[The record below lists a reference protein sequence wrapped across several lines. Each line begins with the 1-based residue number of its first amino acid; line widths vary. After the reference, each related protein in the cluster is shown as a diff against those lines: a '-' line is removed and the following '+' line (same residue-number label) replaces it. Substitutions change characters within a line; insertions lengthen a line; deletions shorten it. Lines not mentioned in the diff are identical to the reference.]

1 MHCGLCEA
9 VAPDPGMKKVYV
21 CALWPKVWSH
31 AHEALLTCYVSLPQ
45 MIPPNFSLFDVVLEM
60 RRQRPA
66 AVQTEV

>member
-1 MHCGLCEA
+1 
-9 VAPDPGMKKVYV
+9 MKKVYV
-21 CALWPKVWSH
+21 CAVWPKVWSH
-31 AHEALLTCYVSLPQ
+31 AHEALLMCYVSLPQ